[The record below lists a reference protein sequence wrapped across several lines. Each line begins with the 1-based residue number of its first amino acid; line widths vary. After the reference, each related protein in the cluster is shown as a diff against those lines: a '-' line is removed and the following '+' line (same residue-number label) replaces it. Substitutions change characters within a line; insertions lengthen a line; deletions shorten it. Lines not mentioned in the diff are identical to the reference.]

1 MLLRLILLFSLIAAI
16 TTVLAA
22 PPRFVIAEP
31 AAPPTL
37 PALATA
43 PATQA
48 NTPDSSPETTTSAP
62 ATTVAEPQTITPTTP
77 AVANP
82 NGMQTAMAS
91 EPKEEK
97 RGFFWFFNRKKA
109 EPEAPPQN
117 KPENALVPTDDHYH
131 KTDNEK
137 LDAADLTEY
146 RSGYQSYWQGESSK
160 VLCSLAQRI
169 PNYGYVEFR
178 QGLGQPLE
186 FAMFVNQPPAGVGRA
201 HVRIQP
207 PYWRHYSKEKDLGY
221 IELESGKRAVT
232 MQTNW
237 SNRLIM
243 ELREGM
249 QPVIRYWDVADATTD
264 IEIMLSSLNFQEG
277 LSQFENCLAQIPTYN
292 VQQAS
297 RVVVHFQADSS
308 KLRKQ
313 ASEQL
318 DELLEILKVDSGIKQ
333 VDIELYSTKEGLA
346 QYSFR
351 LSTRRARAIRDY
363 MMKRGIEEDKLL
375 IKIHTKSEKEFK
387 KQGFNPTDIHILLK
401 REKDK

>member
-1 MLLRLILLFSLIAAI
+1 MLLRLVFLFSLIAAV

-22 PPRFVIAEP
+22 PPRFGFQEPFSPEAPAPGAVKPPDAQAATTETVSAAPAGAVAEVP
-31 AAPPTL
+31 AA
-37 PALATA
+37 
-43 PATQA
+43 
-48 NTPDSSPETTTSAP
+48 N
-62 ATTVAEPQTITPTTP
+62 PTTASATP
-77 AVANP
+77 AGV
-82 NGMQTAMAS
+82 QTAAVT

-109 EPEAPPQN
+109 EPDPPQH
-117 KPENALVPTDDHYH
+117 KSEHALVPTEKYH
-131 KTDNEK
+131 KSVDEK
-137 LDAADLTEY
+137 IGAADLYEY

-160 VLCSLAQRI
+160 VLCSLTQQI

-186 FAMFVNQPPAGVGRA
+186 FAMFVNRPPAGVGKA

-207 PYWRHYSKEKDLGY
+207 PNWRHYSKEKDLGI
-221 IELESGKRAVT
+221 IELEAGRRAVT
-232 MQTNW
+232 METNW

-243 ELREGM
+243 ELRDGM
-249 QPVIRYWDVADATTD
+249 QPVLRYWDVADASTD
-264 IEIMLSSLNFQEG
+264 IEIMLSALNFQESLG
-277 LSQFENCLAQIPTYN
+277 QFEHCLAQILTYD
-292 VQQAS
+292 VQKAS

-313 ASEQL
+313 ATQQL
-318 DELLEILKVDSGIKQ
+318 DELVEILKADSGIKQ

-346 QYSFR
+346 RYSFR

-363 MMKRGIEEDKLL
+363 LMKRGIEEAKLL
-375 IKIHTKSEKEFK
+375 IKIHTKSESEFK
-387 KQGFNPTDIHILLK
+387 KQGYNPTDIHILLK